1 MILADTSAWV
11 EFDRGTGS
19 TVHRRLAGLIA
30 DDGPLAV
37 TEPVAME
44 ILSGARDPSRA
55 SEFRRLLLRCHW
67 QHFDAA
73 ADFDAA
79 TTIYRSCRRAGQRR
93 HPALPRRRPRSDRNG
108 GRDRAGRGVAAHL
121 TFLRQ
126 PHRSAS
132 PLSRCGRTSG

>member
-79 TTIYRSCRRAGQRR
+79 TTIYRSCRRAGVT
-93 HPALPRRRPRSDRNG
+93 PRGLIDCMIAAVAWRSGATLLCRDADLDRIATVVG
-108 GRDRAGRGVAAHL
+108 IELDEAS
-121 TFLRQ
+121 LR
-126 PHRSAS
+126 
-132 PLSRCGRTSG
+132 T